1 MKRSSQV
8 ALLLMGTAG
17 VGAGAYAM
25 TSPRTDCIAPGTPPS
40 AVAPA
45 VRGKPAL
52 EPCPPRRSGS
62 GGYYYRSYWGGGNS
76 SHWSRPIFSRGSAT
90 SSATPSGSVPLASRG
105 SVPSSSRG
113 ASGGVSRGGFGSTGH
128 ASSSSS

>member
-17 VGAGAYAM
+17 LGAGAYAM
-25 TSPRTDCIAPGTPPS
+25 VPPRKDCIPPGTPPS

-45 VRGKPAL
+45 VPGKPAL
-52 EPCPPRRSGS
+52 EPCPPRRSGSS

-76 SHWSRPIFSRGSAT
+76 SHWSRPIFSR
-90 SSATPSGSVPLASRG
+90 SSTTTLATPGSVPLASRG
-105 SVPSSSRG
+105 SVPSSSR
-113 ASGGVSRGGFGSTGH
+113 SGSTSTSRGGFGSTGH
-128 ASSSSS
+128 AASSSS